1 MTTLP
6 HAYAASASQ
15 SLSEAESL
23 PFEVYHDQ
31 EIHTLEMDHIFR
43 GDWVFVCAE
52 QLLPNP
58 GDYFALTL
66 AGEAIAI
73 IHGTDG
79 EIRAL
84 SNICRHRGTPLL
96 DEGYGRVEKH
106 ITCPY
111 HAWVYDQTGK
121 FKGAPFTRNHKP
133 DRNEHCLPS
142 FHLES
147 WHGLLFINLSETPE
161 PLSQRLA
168 GIDDY
173 LHLFEPRSFTHGVKS
188 GGEEWKA
195 NWKLAVEN
203 AIESYHLFKVHEE
216 TLETIT
222 PSKAAYYV
230 AGSSEWTLTGG
241 KMEDTRSKL
250 EKWLTG
256 KTPEAYG
263 HYLLLFLPPNFIGI
277 LTYGSLQWIAI
288 LPKGPEE
295 CQIMA
300 GGISNE
306 PGDDDP
312 ASAEFTAAFLA
323 EDKWICERVQ
333 RGMHSKGTQGGKL
346 VDMEQSLID
355 FRQYL
360 ASRLFGAEPIPFES
374 SSEAALFLNETGS

>member
-1 MTTLP
+1 MPNLP
-6 HAYAASASQ
+6 QAYAASASH
-15 SLSEAESL
+15 SLSEAASL
-23 PFEVYHDQ
+23 PFEVYHDKK
-31 EIHTLEMDHIFR
+31 IYDLEVDHIFR
-43 GDWVFVCAE
+43 NDWVFVCAE

-58 GDYFALTL
+58 GDYFALTV

-79 EIRAL
+79 KIRAL

-96 DEGYGRVEKH
+96 DEGYGTVEKH

-133 DRNEHCLPS
+133 EKSEHCLPA

-147 WHGLLFINLSETPE
+147 WHGLLFVNLAENPSPFAARVEGIN
-161 PLSQRLA
+161 
-168 GIDDY
+168 DY
-173 LHLFEPRSFTHGVKS
+173 LHLFEPHSFIHGVKS
-188 GGEEWKA
+188 GGEEWQV

-222 PSKAAYYV
+222 PSKTSYYV

-241 KMEDTRSKL
+241 KMADTRSTL

-256 KTPEAYG
+256 KVPEAYS
-263 HYLLLFLPPNFIGI
+263 HYLLIFLPPNFIGI
-277 LTYGSLQWIAI
+277 LTYGSLQWIAV
-288 LPKGPEE
+288 LPKAAEK
-295 CQIMA
+295 CQIMS

-306 PGDDDP
+306 PGNDDKI
-312 ASAEFTAAFLA
+312 SADFTAAFLK

-333 RGMHSKGTQGGKL
+333 QGMHSKKTTGGKL

-360 ASRLFGAEPIPFES
+360 GSRLFGAKPIAFAS
-374 SSEAALFLNETGS
+374 TAEADLFLNPER